1 MRRVS
6 AGEPGA
12 AYCRGSA
19 FGGRLPCVGTGR
31 PAADRENRPPLRV
44 PRSLGTAQG
53 PLFHARHPSPPTGN
67 AAVSGAHTETSV
79 SVLAPLA
86 GPPPGGGVSE
96 GARHCGTLASLFL
109 RLSDKRRPTVPL
121 AAGPER
127 ADEGGGARR
136 RGGSKRAERNHAV
149 TLKWREK
156 HGPVQRRDEGADRQ
170 DRVLR
175 PGSRRQ

>member
-1 MRRVS
+1 MLGKSPRSRRVS

-19 FGGRLPCVGTGR
+19 VGGRLPCVGTGR

-79 SVLAPLA
+79 SVLAPAA

-96 GARHCGTLASLFL
+96 GARHCGTLASLSL
-109 RLSDKRRPTVPL
+109 RLSDKRRPTRPSE
-121 AAGPER
+121 AGPKR
-127 ADEGGGARR
+127 ADEGGGLDVGAARR
-136 RGGSKRAERNHAV
+136 ARNLVGSGSPGYLFGDLAFCSAI
-149 TLKWREK
+149 
-156 HGPVQRRDEGADRQ
+156 RQ
-170 DRVLR
+170 
-175 PGSRRQ
+175 